1 MQQYQY
7 DLNLIL
13 NPSLSA
19 EQVGTEKEYVE
30 NAAKAAGAE
39 VIGLEEPGNR
49 RLAYA
54 VDKER
59 EGYFLMYRLKMAG
72 DPEASVGSVLR
83 LRDNVRRVLI
93 VRDRP
98 EWKTKKP

>member
-1 MQQYQY
+1 MQQY

-13 NPSLSA
+13 NPSLSS
-19 EQVGTEKEYVE
+19 EQVGTEKTYVE
-30 NAAKAAGAE
+30 NTFKAAGAE
-39 VIGLEEPGNR
+39 MIGLEEPGNR

-54 VDKER
+54 IDKER
-59 EGYFLMYRLKMAG
+59 EGYFLSYRLKMNG
-72 DPEASVGSVLR
+72 NPEQSVGSVLR